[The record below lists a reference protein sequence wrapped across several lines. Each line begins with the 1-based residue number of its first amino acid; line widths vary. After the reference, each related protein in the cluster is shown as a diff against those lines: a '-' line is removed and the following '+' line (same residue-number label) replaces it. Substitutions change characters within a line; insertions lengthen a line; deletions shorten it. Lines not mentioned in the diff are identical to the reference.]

1 MSHHII
7 SGRDITTK
15 RAVPINANNNNLKV
29 IQDYPTLEIKH
40 IVSSVVI
47 GAGATHT
54 TSAIEFKQRHKL
66 LIFGTSNQNNVNI
79 EFEIS
84 SDTSNPTN
92 YFTTYEGITVNTGTV
107 YSFINL
113 FTDYFRL
120 KITNNEASP
129 TTVNLFA
136 TSKI

>member
-7 SGRDITTK
+7 SGRDITTQ
-15 RAVPINANNNNLKV
+15 RAVPINASNNNLKV
-29 IQDYPTLEIKH
+29 IQDYPKLEINH
-40 IVSSVVI
+40 IVDNVVI

-54 TSAIEFKQRHKL
+54 TSAIEFRQRHKL

-79 EFEIS
+79 QFEIS
-84 SDTSNPTN
+84 PETTSPSN
-92 YFTTYEGITVNTGTV
+92 FFETYEGVDVNTGVV
-107 YSFINL
+107 YSFVNL

>member
-7 SGRDITTK
+7 SARDDTTK
-15 RAVPINANNNNLKV
+15 RAVPINATNNNLNV

-40 IVSSVVI
+40 IVSSVTI
-47 GAGATHT
+47 AAGATHT
-54 TSAIEFKQRHKL
+54 TAAIEFKQRHKL
-66 LIFGTSNQNNVNI
+66 LIFGTSDQNNVNI
-79 EFEIS
+79 GFEIS
-84 SDTSNPTN
+84 SDTSSPTN
-92 YFTTYEGITVNTGTV
+92 YFQTFEGVLVNTGVV
-107 YSFINL
+107 YSFVNL
-113 FTDYFRL
+113 YTDYFRL

>member
-7 SGRDITTK
+7 SARDDTTK
-15 RAVPINANNNNLKV
+15 RAVPINATNNNLNV

-40 IVSSVVI
+40 IVSSVTI
-47 GAGATHT
+47 AAGATHT
-54 TSAIEFKQRHKL
+54 TAAIEFKQRHKL
-66 LIFGTSNQNNVNI
+66 LIFGTSDQNNVNI
-79 EFEIS
+79 GFEIS
-84 SDTSNPTN
+84 SDTSSPTN
-92 YFTTYEGITVNTGTV
+92 YFETFEGVLVNTGVV
-107 YSFINL
+107 YSFVNL
-113 FTDYFRL
+113 YTDYFRL